1 MHPATRRGS
10 TCPFGR
16 QKKNRSIRRAARA
29 PNRATRATGR
39 ASRVPVGAGRKYS
52 KRAYLRQNTGD
63 VLQVT
68 RRERQAARVI
78 RKACR
83 GKRGRLVQV
92 ATDRQNPN
100 RL

>member
-1 MHPATRRGS
+1 MHPATRRRS

-39 ASRVPVGAGRKYS
+39 ASRVPVGADRKCS

-68 RRERQAARVI
+68 RR
-78 RKACR
+78 K
-83 GKRGRLVQV
+83 
-92 ATDRQNPN
+92 DRRPG
-100 RL
+100 